1 MDRRCYVSGTQ
12 SHPPLHKRRRTGRDP
27 RLLSV
32 VASPPRRGK
41 YPRHGQ
47 RLNAAGAAG
56 RRVQR
61 GPGEEGRALNLGS
74 RSVLFPSRL
83 IPLCPG
89 DWVLGKNKP
98 GAAALFTSSA
108 HRCRHRRP
116 ASLTLASPLGGWVF
130 HPPALSLPCGQGCED
145 QWHPAPRTAPSGQR
159 RPDTS
164 PCAPLQCKICSQT
177 SEGLAPASRSEQR
190 QRSLLEALPGAME

>member
-145 QWHPAPRTAPSGQR
+145 QWHPAPRTAPSGR
-159 RPDTS
+159 L
-164 PCAPLQCKICSQT
+164 LQ
-177 SEGLAPASRSEQR
+177 SEGFLNASFMPAS
-190 QRSLLEALPGAME
+190 LPA